1 MAGPSGPGS
10 GMATR
15 ELTWKEI
22 CRRRLRAQHL
32 HNRLP
37 AASFHQMVA
46 DICGL
51 HAQVMSSAELA
62 AAVRLDGLRSGT
74 VATALWSY
82 HSLVKTW
89 AMRGTLHL
97 LTAEDYP
104 LYAAAL
110 SNRRFDLDAP
120 WLKYHGLVASDV
132 PALVDAVS
140 DALDGRQLTRE
151 ELAGEVARRLRDSKW
166 ETLLA
171 SGWGAVLKPVAFQGQ
186 LCFGPSEGN
195 RVTFVRPDQWL
206 GPFERLDPVASLAD
220 VARRFLSAYGPARV
234 EEFARWWGVQPK
246 AVRPVLTADHG
257 FTQVEVEGGKPAW
270 TVPDAPVTTA
280 EDAPVVRLL
289 PLFDPYTVAARRHGE
304 RILVGADKDLVYR
317 KAGWI
322 SPALLVD
329 GEIAGVWEHKEEK
342 GGLRV
347 EVAPF
352 GPVAPAIADL
362 VAEEALRLAEYLG
375 VSGDITVGGFVAG
388 RGRKNLRRLSTR
400 EEAPG

>member
-1 MAGPSGPGS
+1 MGPS
-10 GMATR
+10 A
-15 ELTWKEI
+15 LTWNEI

-32 HNRLP
+32 HTRLP
-37 AASFHQMVA
+37 AASLHRMVA

-62 AAVRLDGLRSGT
+62 AAVRLDGLTPGT
-74 VATALWSY
+74 IATALWSDR
-82 HSLVKTW
+82 SLVKTW

-110 SNRRFDLDAP
+110 SNRRFDLDGP
-120 WLKYHGLVASDV
+120 WLKYHGLLASDV

-151 ELAGEVARRLRDSKW
+151 ELGGEVVRRLGDSKW

-171 SGWGAVLKPVAFQGQ
+171 SGWGAVLKPVAFQGR
-186 LCFGPSEGN
+186 LCFGPSDGN

-206 GPFERLDPVASLAD
+206 GPFEHLDPVASLAE
-220 VARRFLSAYGPARV
+220 VARRFLIAYGPARV

-246 AVRPVLTADHG
+246 AVRPVLSADNG
-257 FTQVEVEGGKPAW
+257 FVPAEVEGGKPGW
-270 TVPDAPVTTA
+270 TVPDAPVLPA

-289 PLFDPYTVAARRHGE
+289 PLFDPYTVALRRNGE
-304 RILVGADKDLVYR
+304 RPMASPEKDLVYR

-322 SPALLVD
+322 SPVLLVD
-329 GEIAGVWEHKEEK
+329 GELAGVWEHKEEK

-347 EVAPF
+347 EVSPF
-352 GPVAPAIADL
+352 GPVTPPIADL
-362 VAEEALRLAEYLG
+362 TSIEAHRLAEYLG

-388 RGRKNLRRLSTR
+388 RGRKNLRRLSTP
-400 EEAPG
+400 EEAPA

>member
-1 MAGPSGPGS
+1 MGPR
-10 GMATR
+10 A
-15 ELTWKEI
+15 LTWKET

-32 HNRLP
+32 HTRLP
-37 AASFHQMVA
+37 AASLHRMVA

-62 AAVRLDGLRSGT
+62 AAVRLDGLTAGT
-74 VATALWSY
+74 VATALWSDR
-82 HSLVKTW
+82 SLVKAW

-97 LTAEDYP
+97 LTTEDYP

-120 WLKYHGLVASDV
+120 WLKYHGLLASDV
-132 PALVDAVS
+132 PALIDAVS
-140 DALDGRQLTRE
+140 DALDGRQLIRE
-151 ELAGEVARRLRDSKW
+151 ELGGEVVRRLGDSKW

-171 SGWGAVLKPVAFQGQ
+171 SGWGAVLKPVAFQGR

-206 GPFERLDPVASLAD
+206 GPFERLDPVEALAE
-220 VARRFLSAYGPARV
+220 VARRFLAAYGPARV

-257 FTQVEVEGGKPAW
+257 FVQVEVENARPAW
-270 TVPDAPVTTA
+270 TVPDAPAVTA

-289 PLFDPYTVAARRHGE
+289 PLFDPYTVALRRDGE
-304 RILVGADKDLVYR
+304 RPLAGPEKDLVYR

-322 SPALLVD
+322 SPVLLVD
-329 GEIAGVWEHKEEK
+329 GQIAGVWEHREER

-347 EVAPF
+347 DISPF
-352 GPVAPAIADL
+352 GGPLASPIADL
-362 VAEEALRLAEYLG
+362 ASVEARRLAEYLG

-388 RGRKNLRRLSTR
+388 RGRKNLRRLSTP
-400 EEAPG
+400 EEAPA

>member
-1 MAGPSGPGS
+1 VNP
-10 GMATR
+10 R
-15 ELTWKEI
+15 ELTWEEI

-37 AASFHQMVA
+37 AASFHRMVA

-62 AAVRLDGLRSGT
+62 AAVRVDGLRSGT
-74 VATALWSY
+74 VASALWSDR
-82 HSLVKTW
+82 SLVKTW

-97 LTAEDYP
+97 LSTNDYS

-120 WLKYHGLVASDV
+120 WLKYHGLQASDV

-151 ELAGEVARRLRDSKW
+151 ELGGEVVRRLGDSKW

-171 SGWGAVLKPVAFQGQ
+171 SGWGAVLKPVAFQGR
-186 LCFGPSEGN
+186 LCFGPSDGN

-206 GPFERLDPVASLAD
+206 GPFERLDPVESLAE
-220 VARRFLSAYGPARV
+220 VARRFLRAYGPARL

-257 FTQVEVEGGKPAW
+257 FVQVEVEGGKPAW
-270 TVPDAPVTTA
+270 TVPEATVAPA
-280 EDAPVVRLL
+280 DDAPVVRLL
-289 PLFDPYTVAARRHGE
+289 PLFDPYTVAVRRHGQ
-304 RILVGADKDLVYR
+304 RPLDSPAKDLVYR

-322 SPALLVD
+322 SPVLLVD

-347 EVAPF
+347 EVRPF
-352 GPVAPAIADL
+352 GPVAGPIVDL
-362 VAEEALRLAEYLG
+362 VAVEARRLAEYLG

-388 RGRKNLRRLSTR
+388 RGRKNLRRLSTP
-400 EEAPG
+400 EEAPA

>member
-1 MAGPSGPGS
+1 MHATPTDGRTRGERRDQAAADTRVAIISAARGCLLADGYASLSTRHVAESAGVPLSQIHYYFGSKRQLILTVLEAENERLLARQREMFAEPDPLWVRWELACDFLDTDVESGYVRILQE
-10 GMATR
+10 M
-15 ELTWKEI
+15 I
-22 CRRRLRAQHL
+22 
-32 HNRLP
+32 
-37 AASFHQMVA
+37 AAGWA
-46 DICGL
+46 D
-51 HAQVMSSAELA
+51 AEVA
-62 AAVRLDGLRSGT
+62 AAVREMVGR
-74 VATALWSY
+74 W
-82 HSLVKTW
+82 
-89 AMRGTLHL
+89 
-97 LTAEDYP
+97 
-104 LYAAAL
+104 YA
-110 SNRRFDLDAP
+110 
-120 WLKYHGLVASDV
+120 V
-132 PALVDAVS
+132 
-140 DALDGRQLTRE
+140 
-151 ELAGEVARRLRDSKW
+151 
-166 ETLLA
+166 
-171 SGWGAVLKPVAFQGQ
+171 
-186 LCFGPSEGN
+186 
-195 RVTFVRPDQWL
+195 
-206 GPFERLDPVASLAD
+206 LAD
-220 VARRFLSAYGPARV
+220 VARRFLTAYGPARV

>member
-1 MAGPSGPGS
+1 VNP
-10 GMATR
+10 R

-37 AASFHQMVA
+37 AASFHRMVT

-74 VATALWSY
+74 VATALWSDR
-82 HSLVKTW
+82 SLVKTW

-97 LTAEDYP
+97 LTTKDYP

-110 SNRRFDLDAP
+110 SNRQFDLDAP

-151 ELAGEVARRLRDSKW
+151 ELGAEVARRLGDSKW
-166 ETLLA
+166 EALLA
-171 SGWGAVLKPVAFQGQ
+171 SGWGAVLKPVAFQGR

-206 GPFERLDPVASLAD
+206 GPLERLDPVASLAE
-220 VARRFLSAYGPARV
+220 VARRFLRAYGPARV

-257 FTQVEVEGGKPAW
+257 FVPVDVEGGKPAW
-270 TVPDAPVTTA
+270 TVPDAPEMTA
-280 EDAPVVRLL
+280 QSGPVVRLL
-289 PLFDPYTVAARRHGE
+289 PLFDPHTVAVRRNGE
-304 RILVGADKDLVYR
+304 RPLSSPEKDLVYR

-322 SPALLVD
+322 SPVLLVD
-329 GEIAGVWEHKEEK
+329 GEIAGVWEHKEEN

-347 EVAPF
+347 DVSPF
-352 GPVAPAIADL
+352 GPVTSPIADL
-362 VAEEALRLAEYLG
+362 ASLEAHRLAEYLG

-400 EEAPG
+400 EEAPP